1 MKDPNS
7 ESDSAENE
15 KPSDSQG
22 PELFLSEEDSL
33 NSDTETEFEEQE
45 GEVLPPEEKKKS
57 GAGKVFLFL
66 ILILAGS
73 GSYLYFNNLIP
84 AEILN
89 LVFPQPGPSPALVA
103 TIPPT
108 PLPEEEVV
116 EPEVVTPKSVAPE
129 VIENP
134 EFVAEE
140 VEVVI
145 PEPPAVPPALP
156 ETPETHI
163 SGSPAESLP
172 ATRVSGNN
180 SDQDSE
186 TKEKEYSQDTASVVE
201 PQAMVPAVEE
211 SPEPVEVPAPL
222 VERNEAI
229 QAYLDFIESSVQKLG
244 EWVKEGFSLGWDY
257 LKNQLG

>member
-7 ESDSAENE
+7 ESQETESSS
-15 KPSDSQG
+15 PG
-22 PELFLSEEDSL
+22 EEATQ
-33 NSDTETEFEEQE
+33 NNTETGFEEQE
-45 GEVLPPEEKKKS
+45 GEVLPPDEKKKS
-57 GAGKVFLFL
+57 GAGKIFLFL
-66 ILILAGS
+66 VFVLAGS
-73 GSYLYFNNLIP
+73 GGYLYFNNLIP

-129 VIENP
+129 VIESS
-134 EFVAEE
+134 EFVAEK

>member
-7 ESDSAENE
+7 ESQETES
-15 KPSDSQG
+15 SS
-22 PELFLSEEDSL
+22 PEEEATQ
-33 NSDTETEFEEQE
+33 NNTETEFEEQE
-45 GEVLPPEEKKKS
+45 VLPPAEKKKS
-57 GAGKVFLFL
+57 GAGKIFLFL
-66 ILILAGS
+66 VFVLAGS
-73 GSYLYFNNLIP
+73 GGYLYFNNLIP

-89 LVFPQPGPSPALVA
+89 LVFPQSTPSPALVA
-103 TIPPT
+103 TMPPT

-129 VIENP
+129 VIESS
-134 EFVAEE
+134 EFVAEK

-145 PEPPAVPPALP
+145 PEPPAVPPAPP

-163 SGSPAESLP
+163 SGSPSFP

-211 SPEPVEVPAPL
+211 SPEPVEEPAPL